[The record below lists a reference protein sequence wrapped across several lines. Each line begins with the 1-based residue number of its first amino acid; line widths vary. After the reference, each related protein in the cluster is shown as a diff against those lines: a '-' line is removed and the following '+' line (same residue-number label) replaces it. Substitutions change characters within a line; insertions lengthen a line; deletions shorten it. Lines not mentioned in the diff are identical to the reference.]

1 MKGRIPAGRLLIA
14 FAAGV
19 LAGGVSAVVIAPA
32 AVAAFLDPVPAR
44 STFAAAPDWTAPSI
58 TGSVV
63 AKQAGGE
70 PGAIRKG
77 GSYYVYADVTDT
89 GSPASGVSAVTA
101 NVSAI
106 TQSATTVN
114 LEAGSFTVD
123 GVTYS
128 HRSALLTAKST
139 LSAGAYSYSL
149 STTDA
154 AGNSFSQAGHPV
166 TVDNTAPSAVAVQT
180 TNIAGG
186 TVSRMDAGDT
196 ITLTFSETVDP
207 HSILAGWTGTS
218 TPVMVFVSNQSP
230 DRLTVLTWDDGI
242 QVPLGTVRLGRSDY
256 VAGDVA
262 FTGSTM
268 VQNGASITITLGT
281 PLPSGSVRTAGGNGT
296 MAWTPS
302 ATAAD
307 VAGNAVS
314 TANAN
319 EPGPADKDF

>member
-32 AVAAFLDPVPAR
+32 AVAAFIDPVPAR
-44 STFAAAPDWTAPSI
+44 STFAAAPDWAAPSV

-77 GSYYVYADVTDT
+77 GGYYVYASVTDT
-89 GSPASGVSAVTA
+89 GSPASGVAAVTA
-101 NVSAI
+101 DVSAI
-106 TQSATTVN
+106 TQGATAVD
-114 LEAGSFTVD
+114 LAAGSFTVD

-128 HRSALLTAKST
+128 HRSALLTARST

-154 AGNSFSQAGHPV
+154 AGNAFTQSGYPL
-166 TVDNTAPSAVAVQT
+166 TVDNTAPVASSVQT
-180 TNIAGG
+180 ANVAGG
-186 TVSRMDAGDT
+186 VVGRVEAGDT
-196 ITLTFSETVDP
+196 VTLTFSESVDP
-207 HSILAGWTGTS
+207 YSILAGWSGTS
-218 TPVMVFVSNQSP
+218 TPVMVFLSNQSP

-242 QVPLGTVRLGRSDY
+242 QLPLGTVRLGRSDY
-256 VAGDVA
+256 VTGDVFLA
-262 FTGSTM
+262 GSAM
-268 VQNGASITITLGT
+268 VQHGASITITLGT
-281 PLPSGSVRTAGGNGT
+281 PVPSGSVRTAGGNGT

-302 ATAAD
+302 ATATDA
-307 VAGNAVS
+307 AGNAVS
-314 TANAN
+314 TATGN
-319 EPGPADKDF
+319 ESGPADKDF